1 MKLYVGNLLHAATEK
16 QVKTL
21 FEQYGEVTSVK
32 LIKDKLTGASKG
44 FAFVEFANA
53 EDAEVALENLNGKP
67 FEGRTLRIDKAR
79 PPQPREGGFGG
90 DRGGGERRSSF
101 GNSYGPRRNNYNS

>member
-21 FEQYGEVTSVK
+21 FEQFGEVVSVK
-32 LIKDKLTGASKG
+32 IIKDKLTGASKG
-44 FAFVEFANA
+44 FAFVEYTTE
-53 EDAEVALENLNGKP
+53 EDAEAALEGLNGKP

-79 PPQPREGGFGG
+79 APQPREGGFGG
-90 DRGGGERRSSF
+90 DRGGDRRPSN
-101 GNSYGPRRNNYNS
+101 GGGYGPRRNTYNN

>member
-16 QVKTL
+16 QVRTL

-44 FAFVEFANA
+44 FAFVEFANQD
-53 EDAEVALENLNGKP
+53 DAEAALENLNGKP

-79 PPQPREGGFGG
+79 PPQPREEGGFGG
-90 DRGGGERRSSF
+90 DRGDRRPSY
-101 GNSYGPRRNNYNS
+101 GNSYGPRRNNYNN